1 MNIIKGTFS
10 LQHLDVEFSCFS
22 CFTVCRCGEKAP
34 LKIMIKKREKSVPNR
49 NQLKSVMTR
58 L

>member
-10 LQHLDVEFSCFS
+10 LQRLDVEFSCF
-22 CFTVCRCGEKAP
+22 TVYRCGEKAP